1 MLDNARTGW
10 HSSAGDTLVRLV
22 AADGSAA
29 QPQRQRLLELG
40 ASQRDL
46 CDAIHALC
54 AVHGHHPGIA
64 ATALAQCAHPDACD
78 WIERVADGCTA
89 ERAYLAQL
97 AAAAGPLPST
107 PGQAETHATL
117 VAQRH
122 ALDMLARSDRRGC
135 STGAVAALVLD
146 WHAIRALLDH
156 AAARFGIDAAPLALP
171 SIEECTL
178 VIDDYGSQPA
188 VERAMAFGATQVL
201 AQHRGLWQLLDARAS
216 ARESV

>member
-10 HSSAGDTLVRLV
+10 HANAGDTLVRLV
-22 AADGSAA
+22 GADGSAA
-29 QPQRQRLLELG
+29 QPQRQRLLGLG

-54 AVHGHHPGIA
+54 AVHGQHPGIA
-64 ATALAQCAHPDACD
+64 ATALAQRAHPDACD
-78 WIERVADGCTA
+78 WIERIADGCTI
-89 ERAYLAQL
+89 ERGYLAQL

-117 VAQRH
+117 VGQRH
-122 ALDMLARSDRRGC
+122 AMDMLARSDRRGC

-156 AAARFGIDAAPLALP
+156 AAARFGIDPVALALP
-171 SIEECTL
+171 SVEEC
-178 VIDDYGSQPA
+178 VMVVDDLAQLPA
-188 VERAMAFGATQVL
+188 VERAMSFGAAQVL

-216 ARESV
+216 AREAA